1 MVLNITFTRKH
12 FELKLNTFGE
22 RESEINLTEVLLKSS
37 KARLEVSWH
46 FSFQMVN
53 IMFIHFSFQMV
64 NIMFI

>member
-12 FELKLNTFGE
+12 FELKLNTFEE

-46 FSFQMVN
+46 FSFQRVN
-53 IMFIHFSFQMV
+53 IIFI
-64 NIMFI
+64 